1 MRSYRPV
8 DFGIRDT
15 RQVQGGQVTAGSRG
29 AGAPVMV
36 GDAGWRGRLLNQLSE
51 QVGRHVINT
60 FNTETERRY
69 LDGQSRAL
77 MDESEEEIQGDPLT
91 KDWEVA
97 GFRDAKGKLALADM
111 DVKFREDL
119 PELTKKPA
127 DEVKSYLSG
136 RRAKM
141 TPLLYSMTR
150 EAKAS
155 IMGQMYLRDRAHIKT
170 WQSAHQAYILEQKK
184 AAIATQNSVSLQGMV
199 AARSAYLNGD
209 LSEDAY
215 AATVE
220 STAGSL
226 IGSINMDESLPTN
239 IKNTLTEEAIQYS
252 LENDNP
258 ALYEFLRDNTVPNSN
273 GTQYNVLANLP
284 QESQIKLSKAYRGS
298 YDRNKV
304 ARNVGYQAEVAD
316 LKNQLSLGAYG
327 GTHAELKNYLSRMT
341 VNGTINQEQAI
352 GMLGDYLSMSSKQS
366 QNASIME
373 AVTSGDTNRLHMLG
387 VTETDAWKVQQEAWS
402 KQGVPLQSQIG
413 MSILAGEK
421 SPSGYKQAGILSN
434 SSIDKVRLAS
444 EAQGD
449 ERGEVNETDREVFR
463 IYNEGVYQA
472 ARENKQVK
480 LTTMLAGLSPDNA
493 AYMADI
499 AERMNQG
506 ESLGRAQFNANKA
519 FNENKALS
527 PSKRAGLAQSTRK
540 AVRDQVNSDLTP
552 RNWLESAWGE
562 LKSIIPGTDA
572 AVDQG
577 LRAESSM
584 DQFWGDSEATQYI
597 QYNINQDVIQA
608 ADRILQ
614 EKPYLPTDAAIN
626 AAKADTLRRTVR
638 GSNMLYVVPPDADI
652 QKMYGVGPD
661 ARDKIGVAM
670 QEMFS
675 TKSPDNKFYVWHNG
689 PNVMAMEFKPDGTSV
704 GTEFVISPI
713 EVRAGIRKADERIRK
728 SNDEVYGAGKVFPIK
743 EGGSI
748 RINGENGVGVS
759 ETTMFRFRKNL
770 VQNEGVVSEI
780 KADIGG
786 RKDKQGRPIMTGG
799 VGLSS
804 TNTYFGE
811 YRTGKMSSDEI
822 EEGLKKASN
831 EAMLFALPVAQRY
844 NLNESGTLLVAE
856 INYQG
861 GAGSWN
867 LKDRAPGYHAVLS
880 AIQSGDSKGA
890 LQALTK
896 TKVYKDSGDS
906 RKRHYAALVIGALK
920 R

>member
-15 RQVQGGQVTAGSRG
+15 RQVQSGRVTAGSRG
-29 AGAPVMV
+29 AGAPVMA
-36 GDAGWRGRLLNQLSE
+36 GDAGWRGRLLGQLSD
-51 QVGRHVINT
+51 QVGRLAINT
-60 FNTETERRY
+60 FNTEIERRY
-69 LDGQSRAL
+69 LEGQSKAL
-77 MDESEEEIQGDPLT
+77 MDESEGEIQGDPLT

-111 DVKFREDL
+111 DVKFQEDL
-119 PELTKKPA
+119 PDLTKKPA
-127 DEVKSYLSG
+127 DEVKSYLSS
-136 RRAKM
+136 RRAAM
-141 TPLLYSMTR
+141 TPLLSSMTI

-170 WQSAHQAYILEQKK
+170 WQSGHQAYILEQKRS
-184 AAIATQNSVSLQGMV
+184 AIATQNSVSLQGMV
-199 AARSAYLNGD
+199 AARTAYLNGD

-304 ARNVGYQAEVAD
+304 ARNVGYQADVAN
-316 LKNQLSLGAYG
+316 LKNQLSLGTYG
-327 GTHAELKNYLSRMT
+327 GTYEELQNFLGRM
-341 VNGTINQEQAI
+341 TINQAVSQGQAV
-352 GMLGDYLSMSSKQS
+352 GMLEDYLSMSSKQS
-366 QNASIME
+366 QNAAILE

-402 KQGVPLQSQIG
+402 KQGVPLHSQVG

-444 EAQGD
+444 EAEGD

-463 IYNEGVYQA
+463 IYNEAVYQA
-472 ARENKQVK
+472 SRGNQQVK

-519 FNENKALS
+519 FNESKSFSL
-527 PSKRAGLAQSTRK
+527 SKRAGMSQSKRK
-540 AVRDQVNSDLTP
+540 EVRDQVNSDLTP

-562 LKSIIPGTDA
+562 LKSIIPGTNA

-577 LRAESSM
+577 LRADSSM
-584 DQFWGDSEATQYI
+584 AQFWGDSEATQFI

-608 ADRILQ
+608 ADKILQ
-614 EKPYLPTDAAIN
+614 EKPYLPVDAAIN

-638 GSNMLYVVPPDADI
+638 GSNMLYVIPPDADI
-652 QKMYGVGPD
+652 QKLYGVGPD
-661 ARDKIGVAM
+661 ARDKIGAAM

-675 TKSPDNKFYVWHNG
+675 TKSPDNKFHVWHNG
-689 PNVMAMEFKPDGTSV
+689 SNIMAMEFKPDGTSV
-704 GTEFVISPI
+704 GVEFVISPI
-713 EVRAGIRKADERIRK
+713 EVKAGIRKADERIRK
-728 SNDEVYGAGKVFPIK
+728 SNDEVYGAGKAYPIK

-748 RINGENGVGVS
+748 RINGENGVGVP
-759 ETTMFRFRKNL
+759 EKTMFKFRKNIIGS
-770 VQNEGVVSEI
+770 EGVRSSPYTDTLGN
-780 KADIGG
+780 K
-786 RKDKQGRPIMTGG
+786 TNG
-799 VGLSS
+799 VGFLHKSKHFKDG
-804 TNTYFGE
+804 TMTPEEIQQGLIAE
-811 YRTGKMSSDEI
+811 SDEKMKYAI
-822 EEGLKKASN
+822 VTNQK
-831 EAMLFALPVAQRY
+831 Y
-844 NLNESGTLLVAE
+844 NLNESGLLFIAE
-856 INYQG
+856 VNYQSG
-861 GAGSWN
+861 
-867 LKDRAPGYHAVLS
+867 PAVWTKKGLGENHHKVLA
-880 AIQSGDSKGA
+880 AIQSGDSREAMRA
-890 LQALTK
+890 LKELPS
-896 TKVYKDSGDS
+896 YKAAGVS
-906 RKRHYAALVIGALK
+906 RKRHYAALVSEALK

>member
-1 MRSYRPV
+1 MRQYRPV

-15 RQVQGGQVTAGSRG
+15 RQVQGGQVQAGSRG
-29 AGAPVMV
+29 VGAPVMV
-36 GDAGWRGRLLNQLSE
+36 GDAGWRSRFLNQMSE
-51 QVGRHVINT
+51 QVGRTAINT
-60 FNTETERRY
+60 FNNAIESRY
-69 LDGQSRAL
+69 LDGQARAL

-127 DEVKSYLSG
+127 EEVKAYLSS
-136 RRAKM
+136 RRSEM
-141 TPLLYSMTR
+141 NPLLSSMTR

-209 LSEDAY
+209 LSGDAY

-226 IGSINMDESLPTN
+226 IGSINLDESLPTSV
-239 IKNTLTEEAIQYS
+239 KNSLTEEAIQYS

-258 ALYEFLRDNTVPNSN
+258 ALYEFLRDNTVPNSS

-304 ARNVGYQAEVAD
+304 ARNVGYQAEIAD
-316 LKNQLSLGAYG
+316 LKNQLSLGTYG
-327 GTHAELKNYLSRMT
+327 GTQEELQDFLGRM
-341 VNGTINQEQAI
+341 TINQAVSQGQAVS
-352 GMLGDYLSMSSKQS
+352 MLADFADMNKKRSE
-366 QNASIME
+366 NAAIME
-373 AVTSGDTNRLHMLG
+373 AVTSGDTNRLHTLG
-387 VTETDAWKVQQEAWS
+387 VTEEDAWKVQQEAWS
-402 KQGVPLQSQIG
+402 KQGVPLQSQVG
-413 MSILAGEK
+413 MSILTGER

-434 SSIDKVRLAS
+434 SSIDKVRLSS
-444 EAQGD
+444 EAEGD
-449 ERGEVNETDREVFR
+449 ARGEVNETDMEVFR

-472 ARENKQVK
+472 ARGNQQVK
-480 LTTMLAGLSPDNA
+480 MTSLLAGLSPDNA
-493 AYMADI
+493 SYMADI

-519 FNENKALS
+519 YNESKAFS
-527 PSKRAGLAQSTRK
+527 ASKRVGLAQSTRK

-562 LKSIIPGTDA
+562 VNSLIPGTGA

-577 LRAESSM
+577 LRTESSM
-584 DQFWGDSEATQYI
+584 DQLWGDSEATQYM

-614 EKPYLPTDAAIN
+614 EKPYLPADAAIN

-638 GSNMLYVVPPDADI
+638 NSNMMYVVPADADI
-652 QKMYGVGPD
+652 QKLYGVGPD

-670 QEMFS
+670 QEMFY
-675 TKSPDNKFYVWHNG
+675 TKSPENKFHVWHNG

-704 GTEFVISPI
+704 GTEFVISPT
-713 EVRAGIRKADERIRK
+713 EVRAGIRRSDERIRK

-748 RINGENGVGVS
+748 RVNGENGVGVS
-759 ETTMFRFRKNL
+759 EKTMFRFRKNL
-770 VQNEGVVSEI
+770 IQNEGVRSSSY
-780 KADIGG
+780 
-786 RKDKQGRPIMTGG
+786 KDSSKKRVPTNG
-799 VGLSS
+799 VGFSATSKHYKEGTMTPEEIRRGLIA
-804 TNTYFGE
+804 E
-811 YRTGKMSSDEI
+811 SDE
-822 EEGLKKASN
+822 KMKY
-831 EAMLFALPVAQRY
+831 ALPVAQRY
-844 NLNESGTLLVAE
+844 NLNESGLLLVAE
-856 INYQG
+856 INYQSG
-861 GAGSWN
+861 PGAWTMRG
-867 LKDRAPGYHAVLS
+867 RAEKHHAVLS
-880 AIQSGDSKGA
+880 AIQSGDGKA
-890 LQALTK
+890 AMQALNNLPS
-896 TKVYKDSGDS
+896 YKESGDS
-906 RKRHYAALVIGALK
+906 RKRHYAALVIEALK

>member
-29 AGAPVMV
+29 AGAPVMA
-36 GDAGWRGRLLNQLSE
+36 GDAGWRGRLLNQLSD
-51 QVGRHVINT
+51 QVGRLAITT
-60 FNTETERRY
+60 FNTEIEQRY
-69 LDGQSRAL
+69 LEGQSKAL
-77 MDESEEEIQGDPLT
+77 MDESEGEIQGDPLT

-111 DVKFREDL
+111 DVKFSEDL

-127 DEVKSYLSG
+127 EEVKSYLAS
-136 RRAKM
+136 RRAEM
-141 TPLLYSMTR
+141 TPLLSSMTR

-199 AARSAYLNGD
+199 SARSAYLNGD

-226 IGSINMDESLPTN
+226 IGSINMDESLPTSV
-239 IKNTLTEEAIQYS
+239 KNTLTEEAIQYS

-316 LKNQLSLGAYG
+316 LKNQLSLGTYG
-327 GTHAELKNYLSRMT
+327 GTYKELQDFLGRM
-341 VNGTINQEQAI
+341 TINQAVSQGQAV

-366 QNASIME
+366 QNAAITE

-387 VTETDAWKVQQEAWS
+387 VTEADAWKVQQEAWS
-402 KQGVPLQSQIG
+402 KQGVPLQSQVG

-444 EAQGD
+444 EADGD
-449 ERGEVNETDREVFR
+449 ERGEVNETDSEVFR
-463 IYNEGVYQA
+463 IYNEAIYQA
-472 ARENKQVK
+472 ARGNQQVK

-499 AERMNQG
+499 AERMNRG

-519 FNENKALS
+519 FTENKAFS
-527 PSKRAGLAQSTRK
+527 PSKRAGLAQSARK
-540 AVRDQVNSDLTP
+540 EVRDKVNSDLTP

-562 LKSIIPGTDA
+562 LKSIIPGTNA

-614 EKPYLPTDAAIN
+614 EKPYLPADAAIN

-638 GSNMLYVVPPDADI
+638 GSNMMYVVPPDADI
-652 QKMYGVGPD
+652 QKLYGVGPD
-661 ARDKIGVAM
+661 ARDKIGAVM

-689 PNVMAMEFKPDGTSV
+689 SNIMAMEFKPDGTSV
-704 GTEFVISPI
+704 GTEFVISPT
-713 EVRAGIRKADERIRK
+713 EVREGIRKADERILK
-728 SNDEVYGAGKVFPIK
+728 SDNEVYGTGKAYRIK
-743 EGGSI
+743 EGGYI
-748 RINGENGVGVS
+748 RINGENGVGAP
-759 ETTMFRFRKNL
+759 EKTMFKFRESL
-770 VQNEGVVSEI
+770 VGNEGVRSTPY
-780 KADIGG
+780 
-786 RKDKQGRPIMTGG
+786 KDTLGNKTNG
-799 VGLSS
+799 VGFLYTSKHFKDG
-804 TNTYFGE
+804 TMTPKEIQEGLIAE
-811 YRTGKMSSDEI
+811 SDE
-822 EEGLKKASN
+822 KMKY
-831 EAMLFALPVAQRY
+831 AMVTNQRY
-844 NLNESGTLLVAE
+844 NLNESGLLFIAE
-856 INYQG
+856 VNYQSG
-861 GAGSWN
+861 QGVWTKKGMGE
-867 LKDRAPGYHAVLS
+867 KHHAVLS
-880 AIQSGDSKGA
+880 AIKSGDSKKA
-890 LQALTK
+890 LEALSELPS
-896 TKVYKDSGDS
+896 YKAAGDS
-906 RKRHYAALVIGALK
+906 RKKHYVGLVFEALK
-920 R
+920 G